1 MVDAAG
7 AGLYGPG
14 YIGAGD
20 RGEHLVQAS
29 SYGGGVA
36 AELEKLRGLPVFQ
49 LLSSGQEAADKLP
62 AGKGIQHGVIG
73 MDIAGGELVQ
83 DSHHINVAGFCG
95 LLAAVAPL
103 ESGKPDAVRK
113 GLIQGSHIFFN
124 KFSYFNHF
132 R

>member
-1 MVDAAG
+1 MKNDDSPAAVYERFKLEWML
-7 AGLYGPG
+7 AHG
-14 YIGAGD
+14 YTLQ
-20 RGEHLVQAS
+20 HLV
-29 SYGGGVA
+29 

-73 MDIAGGELVQ
+73 TDIAGGEMVQ
-83 DSHHINVAGFCG
+83 DHHHINVAGFCG
-95 LLAAVAPL
+95 LPAAVAPL

>member
-1 MVDAAG
+1 MARAIS
-7 AGLYGPG
+7 A
-14 YIGAGD
+14 
-20 RGEHLVQAS
+20 LVTEESTWSRLPLMGVVSRQNWKS
-29 SYGGGVA
+29 SEGS
-36 AELEKLRGLPVFQ
+36 
-49 LLSSGQEAADKLP
+49 LSSGQEAADKLP

-83 DSHHINVAGFCG
+83 DHHHINVAGFCG
-95 LLAAVAPL
+95 LPAAVAPL